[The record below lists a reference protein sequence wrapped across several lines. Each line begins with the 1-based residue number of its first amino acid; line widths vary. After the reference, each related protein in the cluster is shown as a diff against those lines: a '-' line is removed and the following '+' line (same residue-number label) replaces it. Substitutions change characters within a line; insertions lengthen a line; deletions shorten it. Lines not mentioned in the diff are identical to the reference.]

1 MVNEKESLKILNEN
15 PRKVS
20 LEEMLA
26 IRKLITML
34 AEIEYQSIQERGV
47 KK

>member
-34 AEIEYQSIQERGV
+34 AEIEYKYFKE
-47 KK
+47 KEATK

>member
-1 MVNEKESLKILNEN
+1 MVNEKEKLKILNEGSFKLTSEEL
-15 PRKVS
+15 KVIS
-20 LEEMLA
+20 N
-26 IRKLITML
+26 LITTL